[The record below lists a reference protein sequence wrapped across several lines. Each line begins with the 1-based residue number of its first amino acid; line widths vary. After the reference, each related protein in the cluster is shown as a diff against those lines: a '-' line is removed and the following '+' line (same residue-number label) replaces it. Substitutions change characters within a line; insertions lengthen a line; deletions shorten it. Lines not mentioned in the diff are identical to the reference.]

1 MNIPPPPAGPVLI
14 ERPTDPA
21 ESPATALPV
30 PDLDL
35 PQSALLSAAAFA
47 ARPSSR
53 AGRLFWASF
62 TAFAGFVLSLA
73 AWDFITGLFTR
84 NPLLGYI
91 ALSLLVLLLIA
102 AALIALREL
111 AAFARLRRLD
121 DIRRSAE
128 TAIAK
133 ADLPEARRIAD
144 RLVALYGAR
153 PEMARAAEKLA
164 SRRADQFDADGLL
177 ALAETN
183 LLAPLDLAA
192 IQAVEKAARQVAL
205 VTAFIPLALADVVT
219 ALIANLGMIR
229 RIAEIYG
236 GRSGTLGNWRL
247 TRTVLTHLAATGALA
262 IGDDMIHSVAGGG
275 LLSKL
280 SRRFGEGV
288 VNGALTARVGVAAI
302 EVCRP
307 LPFRATPKPRVTALV
322 QRALTGLFG
331 QSGRGGA

>member
-1 MNIPPPPAGPVLI
+1 MLI

-62 TAFAGFVLSLA
+62 TAFGGFVLSLA

-192 IQAVEKAARQVAL
+192 VQAVEKAARQVAL